1 MQTTEVTQGQ
11 WKAVMGNNPSYFKA
25 CGENCPVE
33 QVSWYDSQEFIKK
46 INQMGEGYY
55 RLPTEAEW
63 EYAARAGTRTPFAFG
78 NCLNTDKANY
88 DGNYPLTGCSKGK
101 YREKT
106 IPVAS
111 LGKNVWGLY
120 DMHGNVWEWCNN
132 WYGDYPDISV
142 TDPGGPSSG
151 SNRVLRGGSWDNNA
165 QYCRSAKRD
174 YYSPGY
180 RYNDIGLRLSRTPK
194 P

>member
-1 MQTTEVTQGQ
+1 
-11 WKAVMGNNPSYFKA
+11 MG
-25 CGENCPVE
+25 
-33 QVSWYDSQEFIKK
+33 D
-46 INQMGEGYY
+46 GYY

-63 EYAARAGTRTPFAFG
+63 EYAARAGTTTPFAFG

-101 YREKT
+101 YRKKT

-120 DMHGNVWEWCNN
+120 DMHGNIGEWCSD

-151 SNRVLRGGSWDNNA
+151 SSRVRRGGSWNSTA
-165 QYCRSAKRD
+165 RYCRSAKRND
-174 YYSPGY
+174 TGHGT
-180 RYNDIGLRLSRTPK
+180 RYNTIGLRVSRTLK